1 MSNNNEHEPLIV
13 SLQDYRGSMQHPT
26 LSTVEAY
33 WEALRNGRLVPR
45 RADVD
50 PRGIDRALENAFIL
64 ERIAPGMARF
74 RLAGM
79 HLNDLLGMEVRGMPL
94 TSFFTPD
101 ARRQVSDALEHVF
114 EEPATARFQLV
125 AERSI
130 GKPAMEAELILL
142 PLKSDLGDVSRAL
155 GCLVSTG
162 EIGRTP
168 RRFDVAEVKVTPLL
182 TEGENAP
189 SSAETQP
196 DQTEGTIAAQGFA
209 EPAAQFRRHTPT
221 PVESNDATPP
231 VTKLEDHKNG
241 PLKGERPYLRLV
253 RDGD

>member
-1 MSNNNEHEPLIV
+1 
-13 SLQDYRGSMQHPT
+13 MQHPT

-33 WEALRNGRLVPR
+33 WEALREGRLVPR

-114 EEPATARFQLV
+114 EEPASARFQLI

-182 TEGENAP
+182 TQSDQAAPIEPEPSKTEN
-189 SSAETQP
+189 SF
-196 DQTEGTIAAQGFA
+196 AAQGFS
-209 EPAAQFRRHTPT
+209 EPAAQFRRHP
-221 PVESNDATPP
+221 PKAVETTDFTPP
-231 VTKLEDHKNG
+231 ADQKDG